1 MTEYIH
7 PASDSFLTFDPS
19 RVPSPCFV
27 VDEAAVEILMGSHW
41 PGNVRELKNA
51 VDTAA
56 INCETQMIRLEDLP
70 QEMLNAP
77 RIQPAVENF
86 GEDTKSQLETA
97 LHQAGG
103 NRSKAAKLLGVSRA
117 TFYRRLIDAG
127 IETIKRPKS

>member
-1 MTEYIH
+1 MFFSIFSSSYAFVDVVLLLVTVCCLSSCGTLAQQH
-7 PASDSFLTFDPS
+7 FN
-19 RVPSPCFV
+19 CF
-27 VDEAAVEILMGSHW
+27 ET
-41 PGNVRELKNA
+41 NRELKNA

-70 QEMLNAP
+70 QEIINAP

-86 GEDTKSQLETA
+86 GEDTKSQLESA
-97 LHQAGG
+97 LQKAGG

-127 IETIKRPKS
+127 IETIKKPKI